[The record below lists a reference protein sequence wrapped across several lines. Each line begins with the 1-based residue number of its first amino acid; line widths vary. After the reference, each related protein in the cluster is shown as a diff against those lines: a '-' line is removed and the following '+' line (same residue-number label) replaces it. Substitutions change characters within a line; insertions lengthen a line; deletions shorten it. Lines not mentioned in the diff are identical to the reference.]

1 MNANCHG
8 LQAGLERQG
17 YNITTTE
24 EPGADDEAVQM
35 LANRDGLVLVT
46 SDRDWHSLEMKK
58 MIKTAVII
66 VQDVPD
72 KLALVLHT
80 LEKHET
86 QLLNNESFTVRKT
99 ATGRIQVRSIRTPR
113 PTPTRHSQR
122 TAHAGAKN
130 KARRN
135 DKNTPNR

>member
-1 MNANCHG
+1 MTTWRRLRLLLNANCHG

-58 MIKTAVII
+58 INKDSGNYRAGCTRQARIS
-66 VQDVPD
+66 
-72 KLALVLHT
+72 ATHT
-80 LEKHET
+80 RET
-86 QLLNNESFTVRKT
+86 
-99 ATGRIQVRSIRTPR
+99 
-113 PTPTRHSQR
+113 
-122 TAHAGAKN
+122 
-130 KARRN
+130 
-135 DKNTPNR
+135 